1 MKQVTE
7 KDKMCKHLV
16 FFCSYILGASIPAVA
31 HSSLQDHIRQEL
43 LSQPGALKLSFV
55 RGGDFDD

>member
-7 KDKMCKHLV
+7 KDKMCKQLV
-16 FFCSYILGASIPAVA
+16 FCRYILGASIPAAA
-31 HSSLQDHIRQEL
+31 HSSFAGPYTPEL
-43 LSQPGALKLSFV
+43 LSQLGALKLSFV

>member
-16 FFCSYILGASIPAVA
+16 FSVVILGASIPAVA
-31 HSSLQDHIRQEL
+31 HSSFAGPYT
-43 LSQPGALKLSFV
+43 PGTVKRLVALKPSFA
-55 RGGDFDD
+55 RGDDFDD